1 MIKENKTIDEKS
13 RTSYIIDI
21 LVDFFRNYLT
31 SIVIFGSYA
40 RGNYTK
46 YSDLDVIIVLKKDYG
61 ENLIRLRSEFILNYK
76 IKLDI
81 HIFTE
86 QEVKDNFNHCSPLF
100 TTLLLGKTIL
110 FDRNMFFRNEF
121 NKFARMMKYSQ
132 IKYCEGGKIWEMKK
146 IARDFEQYDLMS
158 DEALESFENSLNEQ
172 RRVA

>member
-13 RTSYIIDI
+13 RTSYIIDK
-21 LVDFFRNYLT
+21 LVDFFRNDLT

-110 FDRNMFFRNEF
+110 FDRNMFFRN
-121 NKFARMMKYSQ
+121 
-132 IKYCEGGKIWEMKK
+132 
-146 IARDFEQYDLMS
+146 
-158 DEALESFENSLNEQ
+158 
-172 RRVA
+172 